1 MCTNFLKGNFE
12 AGFKLNFNKDYEIVH
27 FTEQRFTGFN
37 VEEFENL
44 FIGKNVDHITTAAT
58 DGMLEI
64 AQERSDFK
72 LTDHDLNSLQNTTW
86 PTASGGNCWL
96 LPVIYFISAARYY
109 RPMTE
114 SEKKAILTTYGN
126 YSNSINSYVIGQ
138 CIGYA
143 EDSGLDGKADYDE
156 MSHKIIDDEEYEFN
170 ADLLGL
176 KEFIQ
181 TLAKELSIELDFN
194 RDYSVQSFT
203 FEESSIMKLA
213 ASGKILSDKQSKRA
227 IDALNKLRV
236 EGFSD

>member
-58 DGMLEI
+58 DGMLES

-138 CIGYA
+138 CFGYA

-156 MSHKIIDDEEYEFN
+156 MSHKIIDDEEYERLGRCAAVVFVN
-170 ADLLGL
+170 RLVNDGEISPISADDFI
-176 KEFIQ
+176 KEFDIDLYEAGEDAWSTYLQ
-181 TLAKELSIELDFN
+181 FLLDRKN
-194 RDYSVQSFT
+194 Q
-203 FEESSIMKLA
+203 A
-213 ASGKILSDKQSKRA
+213 
-227 IDALNKLRV
+227 
-236 EGFSD
+236 